1 MKLIILLFVLVNF
14 SVSNSLAESK
24 LTLTSLE
31 KQHYKEMTGKEISEL
46 LLGKTI
52 TLKDLLSKAVY
63 EVKINNEGLTKKKV
77 IKEKSPKTLTSIEY
91 NSRAALLSD
100 GLEISI
106 KGNKIVTSDG
116 VRTYMSTLYKKQNTI
131 YGVRDID
138 HDTVN
143 FQIIIE
149 SK

>member
-1 MKLIILLFVLVNF
+1 MKLIILLFVLVNLTVS
-14 SVSNSLAESK
+14 SVMAESK

-31 KQHYKEMTGKEISEL
+31 KQHYKEMTSKEISEL

-77 IKEKSPKTLTSIEY
+77 IKEKSPETLTSIEY
-91 NSRAALLSD
+91 NSRAALLTD
-100 GLEISI
+100 GLELVV
-106 KGNKIVTSDG
+106 KGNKIITSDG
-116 VRTYMSTLYKKQNTI
+116 VRTYMSTLYKKQNII

-138 HDTVN
+138 HDSVN

-149 SK
+149 NK

>member
-1 MKLIILLFVLVNF
+1 MKLIILLFVLVNI
-14 SVSNSLAESK
+14 SVSNSMAESK

-46 LLGKTI
+46 LLGKTV
-52 TLKDLLSKAVY
+52 TLKDLLSKAIY

-138 HDTVN
+138 HNSVN

-149 SK
+149 N

>member
-1 MKLIILLFVLVNF
+1 MKLIILIFLLVNL
-14 SVSNSLAESK
+14 SVSTVTAESK
-24 LTLTSLE
+24 LTLASLE
-31 KQHYKEMTGKEISEL
+31 KQHYKVMTSKEISTL
-46 LLGKTI
+46 FLGKTI

-63 EVKINNEGLTKKKV
+63 EVKVNKDGLTKKKV

-106 KGNKIVTSDG
+106 KGNKIITSDG
-116 VRTYMSTLYKKQNTI
+116 VRTYKSTLYKKDKTI

-138 HDTVN
+138 HDSVN
-143 FQIIIE
+143 FQILFE
-149 SK
+149 KE